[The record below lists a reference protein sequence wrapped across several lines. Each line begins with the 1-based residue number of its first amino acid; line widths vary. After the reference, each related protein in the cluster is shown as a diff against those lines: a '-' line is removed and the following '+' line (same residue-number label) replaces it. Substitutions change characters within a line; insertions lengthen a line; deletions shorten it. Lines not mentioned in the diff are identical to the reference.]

1 MDILDNMYIEI
12 EYDNKRI
19 ARGSLREVSKKM
31 NIWQKEDNRCCLAY
45 KNKLPIFYYPEPKN
59 NVLFEIPYKDR
70 SDNNSDRSIYNNL
83 FTLSKNKKAALFIDY
98 DIWINIH
105 NFKERILINIKLWFD
120 IDDDDYI
127 VSTNSM
133 GISWNPYRS
142 DNFLNI
148 VTAYSIEID
157 IDGHVRLKDR
167 FGNDCRN
174 ARVYLNGLKRTD

>member
-1 MDILDNMYIEI
+1 MDILDNIFIEI

-19 ARGSLREVSKKM
+19 ARGSLREVSQKM

-83 FTLSKNKKAALFIDY
+83 FTLSKNKKTALFIDY

-142 DNFLNI
+142 DNSLDI
-148 VTAYSIEID
+148 VKDSSIEID
-157 IDGHVRLKDR
+157 IHGHVRFKNR